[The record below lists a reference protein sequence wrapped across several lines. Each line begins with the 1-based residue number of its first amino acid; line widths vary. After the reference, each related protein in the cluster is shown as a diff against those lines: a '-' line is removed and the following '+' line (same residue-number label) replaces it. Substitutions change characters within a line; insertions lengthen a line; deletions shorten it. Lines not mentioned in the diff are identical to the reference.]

1 MNVMFVSKLKT
12 EAFPK
17 KYLCLINAFYLTKE
31 FS

>member
-1 MNVMFVSKLKT
+1 MDVFVYKLKT

-31 FS
+31 FG